1 MNNKNNNSRFFEF
14 HYLSKDN
21 LLEIIINNFLNFSTK
36 HPKLIQFGFVLI
48 GFFVLILMTGHY
60 SEIIDVRDG
69 FTRAIEKGDI
79 VPVTSFSDSISML
92 MRGQLPP
99 QFVRIPEMT
108 FLNPQFNFSS
118 GYILLSLLIMFG
130 RIPLVDSLSW
140 CKNNWTKLLSFL
152 PIAYISGFLIIPTI
166 VSFITGEYQTSS
178 FWDMPIFVT
187 DYANFLMYKWFPV
200 EIYDP
205 EIEEFED
212 SALVFEI
219 TRSISA
225 SILFA
230 IELIREVLLGG
241 VKTIVTFT
249 SWDWIDENPWAVWP
263 ALPWTVVCLSA
274 TMMGYAL
281 QGKNLAFLAG
291 FSTIYISVFGQW
303 QPSMETLSFVLIAAP
318 ISFILGLGFGIWSF
332 KSRSVETAIMPLLNV
347 AQTMPHF
354 SYLVPVM
361 VFFGI
366 GDQAGAIA
374 TVIFATP
381 PMIRLTL
388 LGLKKVSPEV
398 VDAGMMSGCSNY
410 QLMFKVL
417 IPTARRDILIGVNQ
431 VIMQCLAM
439 AVIASFIGAK
449 GLGFNLLLALNQLRV
464 GQALE
469 LGICIVLIA
478 VVLDKLSLA
487 WANKQTDYFADL
499 PFIYRHKWSLFFLVI
514 LIVGSVFSY
523 LGTFFFKDT
532 INYLY
537 LIPHNKGVT
546 LEPMLQGG
554 IDWFIDTFFFALQG
568 FNKWLIVDVLFPMRE
583 AYLSMPVIATFFLI
597 MGIGYIVGGL
607 RSALIVGS
615 FLLFI
620 ALLEWWERALIT
632 AYMASFGVIIS
643 AIIGITI
650 GTLCA
655 QNKYATKVI
664 LLVCDTFQTFP
675 SFVYLIPVMILF
687 GVTDTSVLIAVIVY
701 ATIPATRYTVE
712 GLRSVPDSL
721 HDAGSMSGVNR
732 MQRWLKIELPLAFP
746 HIMLGINQT
755 VIFAL
760 FMVIIG
766 AFIGTEDLGQ
776 YIIKALSDK
785 QGIGN
790 GLLLGLCVAFIGLAV
805 DHIIQTWAKERRKL
819 LGID

>member
-1 MNNKNNNSRFFEF
+1 MNNKQNISKFFQF
-14 HYLSKDN
+14 HHQSEVSLFQ
-21 LLEIIINNFLNFSTK
+21 IIINNFLIFSK
-36 HPKLIQFGFVLI
+36 KNPKLIQLAFVLI
-48 GFFVLILMTGHY
+48 GFAVLMLMTGQY

-69 FTRAIEKGDI
+69 FIRAVESGDI
-79 VPVTSFSDSISML
+79 VPVTSFSESISML

-99 QFVRIPEMT
+99 QLVRLPEMT
-108 FLNPQFNFSS
+108 FFNPQFNFAT
-118 GYILLSLLIMFG
+118 GYILLSILIIFG
-130 RIPLVDSLSW
+130 RIPLIDSLSW
-140 CKNNWTKLLSFL
+140 CKNNWKKLLSFL
-152 PIAYISGFLIIPTI
+152 PIAYFGGFLIAPTI
-166 VSFITGEYQTSS
+166 VSLITGEYQTSS

-187 DYANFLMYKWFPV
+187 EYANYLMYEWFPV
-200 EIYDP
+200 DIYDP
-205 EIEEFED
+205 DIEEFEE
-212 SALVFEI
+212 SALIFEV

-230 IELIREVLLGG
+230 IELIREILLGG
-241 VKTIVTFT
+241 VKTIVTFS

-263 ALPWTVVCLSA
+263 ALPWTVVCVAA
-274 TMMGYAL
+274 TMLGYAL
-281 QGKNLAFLAG
+281 QGRNLAILAA
-291 FSTIYISVFGQW
+291 FSTMYISIFGQW
-303 QPSMETLSFVLIAAP
+303 EPSMETLSFVLIAAP
-318 ISFILGLGFGIWSF
+318 ISFILGLTFGVWSY
-332 KSRSVETAIMPLLNV
+332 KSRSFEAAITPLLNV

-398 VDAGMMSGCSNY
+398 LDAGLMSGCNDF

-478 VVLDKLSLA
+478 VLLDKLSLA

-499 PFIYRHKWSLFFLVI
+499 PFFLRHKWSLLFAAILVI
-514 LIVGSVFSY
+514 GSIFAY

-537 LIPHNKGVT
+537 LIPHNKGIT
-546 LEPMLQGG
+546 AEPILQGG
-554 IDWFIDTFFFALQG
+554 IDWFIDTFFFVLQD
-568 FNKWLIVDVLFPMRE
+568 FNKWFIVDVLFPMRE
-583 AYLSMPVIATFFLI
+583 AYLSMPVIATFFLV
-597 MGIGYIVGGL
+597 MGIGYIVGGI

-620 ALLEWWERALIT
+620 ALLEWWDRALIT

-643 AIIGITI
+643 AVIGITI
-650 GTLCA
+650 GSLCA
-655 QNKYATKVI
+655 QNKHASKVI
-664 LLVCDTFQTFP
+664 LLICDTFQTFP

-712 GLRSVPDSL
+712 GLRSVPQAL
-721 HDAGSMSGVNR
+721 QDAGSMSGVNR

-790 GLLLGLCVAFIGLAV
+790 GLLLGLCVAFIGLTV
-805 DHIIQTWAKERRKL
+805 DHLIQTWANKQRQL
-819 LGID
+819 LGMK

>member
-1 MNNKNNNSRFFEF
+1 MDYYS
-14 HYLSKDN
+14 
-21 LLEIIINNFLNFSTK
+21 K
-36 HPKLIQFGFVLI
+36 HPKLIQLGIVLFGFVI
-48 GFFVLILMTGHY
+48 LILMTGQY
-60 SEIIDVRDG
+60 SEIIDTRDSFIKAVDRG
-69 FTRAIEKGDI
+69 EI
-79 VPVTSFSDSISML
+79 VPVTGFSESISML
-92 MRGQLPP
+92 LSGQLPP
-99 QFVRIPEMT
+99 QFVRIPEVN
-108 FLNPQFNFSS
+108 FLNPVVDNSLTYIFISFLIVVGLIFNSFNKINKS
-118 GYILLSLLIMFG
+118 IQLSISDWFQQ
-130 RIPLVDSLSW
+130 
-140 CKNNWTKLLSFL
+140 NWTKFSLFVPVSIFGGMFL
-152 PIAYISGFLIIPTI
+152 APSLFTWL
-166 VSFITGEYQTSS
+166 FGEPESTS
-178 FWDMPIFVT
+178 FWELPRVLTEF
-187 DYANFLMYKWFPV
+187 ANFLMYDWFPV

-205 EIEEFED
+205 DIEEFED
-212 SALVFEI
+212 SALIFEM
-219 TRSISA
+219 TRGVSA
-225 SILFA
+225 TLLFA
-230 IELIREVLLGG
+230 IDFVREILLGG

-249 SWDWIDENPWAVWP
+249 SWDWIDENPWAYWP
-263 ALPWTVVCLSA
+263 ALPWTVVCAGGTLL
-274 TMMGYAL
+274 GYAL
-281 QGKNLAFLAG
+281 NGRNLAILVA

-303 QPSMETLSFVLIAAP
+303 EPSMQTLSFVLIAAP
-318 ISFILGLGFGIWSF
+318 VSVVIGLLLGVWSF
-332 KSRSVETAIMPLLNV
+332 KSRTVESALAPMLNI

-374 TVIFATP
+374 TIIFATP

-398 VDAGMMSGCSNY
+398 LDAGMMSGCHNY

-417 IPTARRDILIGVNQ
+417 IPTARRDILIGINQ

-439 AVIASFIGAK
+439 AVIASFIGAR
-449 GLGFNLLLALNQLRV
+449 GLGFNLLAALNTLAV
-464 GQALE
+464 GVALE
-469 LGICIVLIA
+469 LGVCIVLIA

-499 PFIYRHKWSLFFLVI
+499 PFMKKHKWSLMFLGI
-514 LIVGSVFSY
+514 LVFGIILSFIGSLIFDD
-523 LGTFFFKDT
+523 G
-532 INYLY
+532 INYFY
-537 LIPHNKGVT
+537 LIPHNKGIT
-546 LEPMLQGG
+546 LGPMFQDG
-554 IDWFIDTFFFALQG
+554 IDWFLQTFFFSLQG

-583 AYLSMPVIATFFLI
+583 AFLSMPVIATFFLV

-607 RSALIVGS
+607 RSALVVGS

-632 AYMASFGVIIS
+632 TYMATFGVIVS
-643 AIIGITI
+643 AIIGVTV
-650 GTLCA
+650 GTLSA
-655 QNKYATKVI
+655 QSKSATKFI

-687 GVTDTSVLIAVIVY
+687 GITDTSVLIAVIVY

-712 GLRSVPDSL
+712 GLSSVPEAL
-721 HDAGSMSGVNR
+721 QDAGSMSGVNR

-790 GLLLGLCVAFIGLAV
+790 GLLLGFCVASIGLAV
-805 DHIIQTWAKERRKL
+805 DHLIQKWANERRKM